1 MRHTVQRRIDAL
13 AEHLER
19 TSLDTAGWECLLA
32 VPLAYL
38 FPAHIDTLA
47 TSLVR
52 CIHAAKDADVLGIL
66 MASLVRCKATR
77 AISDMLADT
86 NTFVRLLQPN
96 RAVLPA
102 MADMVRM
109 SQRQLDVS
117 VVWPCLTDAIRDSD
131 RVLVRAALDILAS
144 TVHDTT
150 NVFKLSLIHI

>member
-1 MRHTVQRRIDAL
+1 M
-13 AEHLER
+13 
-19 TSLDTAGWECLLA
+19 
-32 VPLAYL
+32 
-38 FPAHIDTLA
+38 
-47 TSLVR
+47 R
-52 CIHAAKDADVLGIL
+52 CIHAATDADVLGTL

-86 NTFVRLLQPN
+86 STFVRLLQPN

-150 NVFKLSLIHI
+150 NVFKMLSDVEGMALEVQTIATRNTKLRQTQREACLLYTSDAADEAYDV